1 MLCANADGVA
11 ERVGAHRGSCPTFI
25 WTCGDGR
32 YGQLGLPQSSMG
44 PDSRVTWPTQVPMLA
59 RTPLRAVS
67 AGGRSSF
74 AITANDELY
83 FWGHKCVRCTLA
95 HGMGWCFWKTHTLP
109 RRFDSVT
116 LASFSSP
123 VVLYVSPSLSIP
135 LPLLKLLLLLILCS
149 TPTPPPP
156 HWMHSTHGEG
166 GVGDVRIRLQP
177 VVVQPLSK
185 WRVVSVST
193 SMSHTCVVATARTAP
208 IPRLFE
214 PARTAPPL
222 ALEDGE
228 EWEGGYGAG
237 ASKRTAR
244 WVSLQCHFGREVR
257 TRPCTLF
264 IEHLAVFPVASWKHT
279 RKGWGERGFAIKGT
293 MLLGF

>member
-1 MLCANADGVA
+1 M
-11 ERVGAHRGSCPTFI
+11 
-25 WTCGDGR
+25 
-32 YGQLGLPQSSMG
+32 
-44 PDSRVTWPTQVPMLA
+44 
-59 RTPLRAVS
+59 
-67 AGGRSSF
+67 
-74 AITANDELY
+74 
-83 FWGHKCVRCTLA
+83 
-95 HGMGWCFWKTHTLP
+95 
-109 RRFDSVT
+109 
-116 LASFSSP
+116 
-123 VVLYVSPSLSIP
+123 
-135 LPLLKLLLLLILCS
+135 
-149 TPTPPPP
+149 
-156 HWMHSTHGEG
+156 
-166 GVGDVRIRLQP
+166 GDVRIRLQP

-264 IEHLAVFPVASWKHT
+264 IEHRAGVPSGIMEAHKEGA
-279 RKGWGERGFAIKGT
+279 RERGFTIKLT

>member
-1 MLCANADGVA
+1 MSYVSSSMLCANADGVA

-44 PDSRVTWPTQVPMLA
+44 PESRVTWPTQVPMLA

-109 RRFDSVT
+109 RRFVSVT

-149 TPTPPPP
+149 TPHP
-156 HWMHSTHGEG
+156 HPIGCTVPTE
-166 GVGDVRIRLQP
+166 
-177 VVVQPLSK
+177 
-185 WRVVSVST
+185 RVVWATSGSVCSLSWCSPCPSGGSCPCPHPCPT
-193 SMSHTCVVATARTAP
+193 RAWWRQPAP
-208 IPRLFE
+208 RPS
-214 PARTAPPL
+214 PACSSRPAPPRPLLWRTGRSGRAGTGQGQASAPQGGCRCSVIL
-222 ALEDGE
+222 AGKLEPDR
-228 EWEGGYGAG
+228 ALC
-237 ASKRTAR
+237 
-244 WVSLQCHFGREVR
+244 SLNIG
-257 TRPCTLF
+257 L
-264 IEHLAVFPVASWKHT
+264 VFPVASWKHT
-279 RKGWGERGFAIKGT
+279 RKGRGRGA
-293 MLLGF
+293 LLSS